1 MLKILTY
8 FNKIKALFCGFF
20 TNKKTLMLNEGI
32 TDIEEDIL
40 PINIDIEDD
49 LISSSM
55 FDTQEKSDFFAI
67 YENVKKRN
75 NQTQ

>member
-8 FNKIKALFCGFF
+8 FNKIKEFFCGFF
-20 TNKKTLMLNEGI
+20 TNRKTLMLNESI
-32 TDIEEDIL
+32 KDLEEDTL
-40 PINIDIEDD
+40 PISIDIEDD

-75 NQTQ
+75 NQTK

>member
-8 FNKIKALFCGFF
+8 FNKIKALFCSFF
-20 TNKKTLMLNEGI
+20 TNRKTLMLNEGI